1 MYIRRKVFSL
11 LEVEG
16 EERLFSTADINL
28 EDAEERIFSLNEE
41 KLFARRDY
49 EGLDDV
55 QKEVLKRKRSEYA
68 KDLRRSRNEFNLKDT
83 KDLLEKNG
91 WSGVETN
98 ETIKGGG
105 AKSTIKVSNTA
116 NKLDNYDTLTKRHVG
131 NIRKEQ
137 LKSAEEAGKIMRDQV
152 VNDFEGEVTKAREN
166 KKYQS
171 AKGNKEA
178 VKPKPEGVKPGKELA
193 KVSKESNSVA
203 KTKVNKEKLSKR
215 LAEWAKNNKKGLAIG
230 ALTTAGL
237 GVGAAAYRHYKDN
250 DKKED

>member
-68 KDLRRSRNEFNLKDT
+68 KDLRRSRNKFNLKDT

-91 WSGVETN
+91 WNGVETN
-98 ETIKGGG
+98 GTIKGGG
-105 AKSTIKVSNTA
+105 VKSTIYVSDKA

-193 KVSKESNSVA
+193 KLDNTSKV
-203 KTKVNKEKLSKR
+203 KVNKEKLSKR
-215 LAEWAKNNKKGLAIG
+215 VAEWAKKNKKGLAI
-230 ALTTAGL
+230 ATVASL
-237 GVGAAAYRHYKDN
+237 GTGAAAMAYKN
-250 DKKED
+250 KKKDKKED

>member
-1 MYIRRKVFSL
+1 MYIRRKVFSII
-11 LEVEG
+11 EVEG

-49 EGLDDV
+49 EGLDNV

-68 KDLRRSRNEFNLKDT
+68 KDLRRSRNKFNLKDT

-91 WSGVETN
+91 WNGVETN
-98 ETIKGGG
+98 GTIKGGG
-105 AKSTIKVSNTA
+105 VKSTIYVSDKA

-178 VKPKPEGVKPGKELA
+178 VKPKPEGVKPGKELTKLDNTS
-193 KVSKESNSVA
+193 KV
-203 KTKVNKEKLSKR
+203 KVNKEKLSKR
-215 LAEWAKNNKKGLAIG
+215 VAEWAKKNKKGLAI
-230 ALTTAGL
+230 ATVASL
-237 GVGAAAYRHYKDN
+237 GTGAAAMAYKN
-250 DKKED
+250 KKKDKKED

>member
-55 QKEVLKRKRSEYA
+55 QKEVLKMKRSEYA
-68 KDLRRSRNEFNLKDT
+68 KDLNRSRNRHNVKDI

-91 WSGVETN
+91 WNGVETN
-98 ETIKGGG
+98 GTITGGG
-105 AKSTIKVSNTA
+105 VQSKFNVVNDA
-116 NKLDNYDTLTKRHVG
+116 NNLDNYDTLSKRHV
-131 NIRKEQ
+131 NKIREEQ
-137 LKSAEEAGKIMRDQV
+137 IKSAKDAGKIMRDQV

-193 KVSKESNSVA
+193 KESNSVA

-215 LAEWAKNNKKGLAIG
+215 LAEWAKKNKKGLAIG

>member
-16 EERLFSTADINL
+16 EERLFSTTDINL

-68 KDLRRSRNEFNLKDT
+68 KDLRRSRNKFNLKNT

-98 ETIKGGG
+98 ATIKGGG
-105 AKSTIKVSNTA
+105 VKSTIYVPDEA
-116 NKLDNYDTLTKRHVG
+116 NKLDNYDSLAKRHVG

-137 LKSAEEAGKIMRDQV
+137 LKEAEKAGKIMRDQV

-193 KVSKESNSVA
+193 KESNSVA
-203 KTKVNKEKLSKR
+203 KTKINKEKLSKR
-215 LAEWAKNNKKGLAIG
+215 LAEWAKKNKKGLAIG
-230 ALTTAGL
+230 ALTTTGL
-237 GVGAAAYRHYKDN
+237 GAGAAAYKHYKDN
-250 DKKED
+250 KKED